1 MSLAGGAPREV
12 LENVQGAD
20 WSPDG
25 ADLAVVHWVG
35 GRNRLEYPVG
45 TLLYETAGYISDI
58 RFSPDGNMIA
68 FHDHQLQGDNRG
80 TIAVVDLAGTKT
92 TLTSEFAS
100 ADGLAWS
107 PAGDE
112 VWFTASKAGEAT
124 ALFAVTLSGK
134 QRLVATAPA
143 HLLLRDI
150 SHDGR
155 VLLTRD
161 TDTSPIIS
169 RAPGEVDERN
179 LTWLN
184 FVRVNDLSIDGKTF
198 TFVHSGE
205 GSGPNYTAYLSKTD
219 GSPPV
224 RLGEGDARALSPD
237 AKQVLTITYAP
248 PQIVLLPTGA
258 GQPRRLERYGIEQY
272 DGSGAGW
279 LPNGRQVVFWGREPG
294 HNLRS
299 YVQDIFEGPPRPITP
314 EGLVGRAV
322 SPDGRSVLAED
333 SKQHKFLCSIEGGEP
348 KPVPGLTPE
357 DFIARWTTD
366 PGAIFIYRRGEF
378 PVRVYRVVLA
388 TGHKELVKELI
399 PSDPAGIVVPVR
411 VLLTPDGKGYVYAF
425 GRQLSDLYLVD
436 GLR

>member
-1 MSLAGGAPREV
+1 
-12 LENVQGAD
+12 
-20 WSPDG
+20 
-25 ADLAVVHWVG
+25 
-35 GRNRLEYPVG
+35 
-45 TLLYETAGYISDI
+45 
-58 RFSPDGNMIA
+58 
-68 FHDHQLQGDNRG
+68 
-80 TIAVVDLAGTKT
+80 
-92 TLTSEFAS
+92 
-100 ADGLAWS
+100 
-107 PAGDE
+107 
-112 VWFTASKAGEAT
+112 
-124 ALFAVTLSGK
+124 
-134 QRLVATAPA
+134 
-143 HLLLRDI
+143 
-150 SHDGR
+150 
-155 VLLTRD
+155 
-161 TDTSPIIS
+161 
-169 RAPGEVDERN
+169 
-179 LTWLN
+179 
-184 FVRVNDLSIDGKTF
+184 VRVNDLSIDGKTL

-248 PQIVLLPTGA
+248 PQIILLPTGA

-299 YVQDIFEGPPRPITP
+299 YVQDIYEGPPRPITP

-333 SKQHKFLCSIEGGEP
+333 SQQNKFLCSIERGEP
-348 KPVPGLTPE
+348 QTVPGLTAE

-366 PGAIFIYRRGEF
+366 PGVIFIYRRGEF
-378 PVRVYRVVLA
+378 PVRVYRFFLA
-388 TGHKELVKELI
+388 TGHKELVKELV

-436 GLR
+436 GLK